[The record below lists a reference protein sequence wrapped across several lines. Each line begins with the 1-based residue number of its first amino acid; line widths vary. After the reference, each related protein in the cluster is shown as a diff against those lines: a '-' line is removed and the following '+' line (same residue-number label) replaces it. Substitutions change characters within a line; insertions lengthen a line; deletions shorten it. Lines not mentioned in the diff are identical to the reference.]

1 MFVLKQVPPTKSSN
15 FVLAN
20 TDIRFGW
27 IWIRSTHVRWRVV
40 GDCWKLSRYTRPFY
54 FSGVTKTEILQILAS
69 SFLTWFN
76 QCVSLPLNRRDPR
89 LGTSSW
95 LRLVPQ
101 HYIVSVKDKGLFSAA
116 LHMLLAVVSASTSD
130 DRHESIR
137 ITRSPSTS
145 ERTLVNALSRM
156 TVTSPFSASALAIQ
170 LPVLSLFS
178 SRDRQTANASAIG
191 VGPSRPKPG
200 LSALEG

>member
-1 MFVLKQVPPTKSSN
+1 MLVLKQVPPTKSSN
-15 FVLAN
+15 LVLAS

-54 FSGVTKTEILQILAS
+54 FLGVAKIEILQILAS
-69 SFLTWFN
+69 SFLTWF
-76 QCVSLPLNRRDPR
+76 SRRASSSLNRRDPR

-101 HYIVSVKDKGLFSAA
+101 HQIVSVKDKVLFFAA
-116 LHMLLAVVSASTSD
+116 LHMLLAVVSANESD
-130 DRHESIR
+130 NRHESIR

-145 ERTLVNALSRM
+145 ERTLVNALSGM

-178 SRDRQTANASAIG
+178 SRGRQTANASAIG
-191 VGPSRPKPG
+191 VGSSRPKPG